1 QSFSGQLVAFC
12 AAFATKV
19 PMLPLA
25 PTDRSKCFP
34 MHDLGMQCIHS
45 LFQAGTL
52 SAAALNDFV
61 TLGKDEAIGEDWA
74 TFIGTWG
81 SIRITI
87 LSGLLEAASSSDEA
101 GNSGNGQTLSMAEIG
116 VFQANT
122 STSLLRR
129 FPNLQMLLVD
139 PYHLHTT
146 RSETVF
152 QMVEE
157 FYTSPRSVFDSASE
171 STQPFRSRA
180 THVLQSSVEA
190 AQWLGRNSLD
200 MVFIDGDHRYESV
213 LVDINAWWPKVKPG
227 GILAGH
233 DFAITFPGVVEAV
246 TRFVL
251 GEGLRLFIAPEACRC

>member
-1 QSFSGQLVAFC
+1 
-12 AAFATKV
+12 
-19 PMLPLA
+19 
-25 PTDRSKCFP
+25 
-34 MHDLGMQCIHS
+34 
-45 LFQAGTL
+45 
-52 SAAALNDFV
+52 
-61 TLGKDEAIGEDWA
+61 
-74 TFIGTWG
+74 
-81 SIRITI
+81 
-87 LSGLLEAASSSDEA
+87 
-101 GNSGNGQTLSMAEIG
+101 MAEIG

-122 STSLLRR
+122 STSLLKR
-129 FPNLQMLLVD
+129 FPNLHMLLVD

-200 MVFIDGDHRYESV
+200 MVFVDGDHRYESV

-251 GEGLRLFIAPEACRC
+251 GEGLRLFIAPEVWWVVKPAVGDPPDAPDEGTGPAPWRKSSKVQRIGNCYL